1 MERDTRRLSSELDSA
16 LDKLEQEVRDG
27 LRHGF
32 FEYVVS
38 GEIVSGQKRRLT
50 IKAGRS
56 YQFTIRQDD
65 LRP

>member
-1 MERDTRRLSSELDSA
+1 MDGETSRLRPALDSA
-16 LDKLEQEVRDG
+16 LEKLEQEVRDG

-56 YQFTIRQDD
+56 YQFTIRQED